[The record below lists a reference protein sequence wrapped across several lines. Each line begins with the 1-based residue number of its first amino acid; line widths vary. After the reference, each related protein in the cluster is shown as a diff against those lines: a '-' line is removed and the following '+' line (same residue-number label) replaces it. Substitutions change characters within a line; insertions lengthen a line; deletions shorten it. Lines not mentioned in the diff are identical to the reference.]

1 MGSAGHIRYS
11 SVRAF
16 LFPPQ
21 RVFWSAALL
30 LSWVTPPTCA
40 AQCRETPTV
49 QMDERTAGSHLL
61 AKKDL
66 VLPERIPR
74 RFRIEKVV
82 LLITV
87 DREGAICEVQAKTG
101 PKGLRHSAV
110 QTVKE
115 HWRYRRFLVDW
126 KPVVAQFPVTVKFL
140 LPKVL
145 SRETAQGAGRHRSV
159 GVVQTA

>member
-1 MGSAGHIRYS
+1 MKFRWPGILGLMLA
-11 SVRAF
+11 V
-16 LFPPQ
+16 P
-21 RVFWSAALL
+21 VAA
-30 LSWVTPPTCA
+30 A

-49 QMDERTAGSHLL
+49 QMDERTARSHLL
-61 AKKDL
+61 VKKDL
-66 VLPERIPR
+66 VLPERIPK

-140 LPKVL
+140 LPKAPP
-145 SRETAQGAGRHRSV
+145 SETAQGAGRHRFV
-159 GVVQTA
+159 EVVQTA